1 MTHSQTSGQ
10 TNTDKEIKMAM
21 ERRVGKSTVKI
32 TGTAK
37 STGGNAKN
45 QPMKQTAVAK
55 SADAARAGA
64 MAKKTTPTRPMGELP
79 KRMSGFARVI
89 AQDYPELGKSGAAA
103 LAGKI
108 TSEFMAANKAA
119 AAKKA
124 ALAKKIK

>member
-1 MTHSQTSGQ
+1 
-10 TNTDKEIKMAM
+10 MAM
-21 ERRVGKSTVKI
+21 ERKIKTAVKI

-37 STGGNAKN
+37 STGGNARN
-45 QPMKQTAVAK
+45 QTMKQTAVAK

-64 MAKKTTPTRPMGELP
+64 MAKKTTSKRPMGELP
-79 KRMSGFARVI
+79 KRMSGFAQVI

-124 ALAKKIK
+124 AFAKKIK

>member
-21 ERRVGKSTVKI
+21 ERKFGKSTVKI

-45 QPMKQTAVAK
+45 QPMKSTAVAK

-64 MAKKTTPTRPMGELP
+64 MAKDARPKRPMGELP
-79 KRMSGFARVI
+79 KRMSGFAQVI

-108 TSEFMAANKAA
+108 TKEFVTANKAA

>member
-21 ERRVGKSTVKI
+21 ERKIMKAVKI
-32 TGTAK
+32 TGTAR

>member
-10 TNTDKEIKMAM
+10 TNTDKEIKIAM
-21 ERRVGKSTVKI
+21 ERKVMRQVKI

-64 MAKKTTPTRPMGELP
+64 MAKKTTPSRPMGELP

>member
-37 STGGNAKN
+37 STGGNTRN
-45 QPMKQTAVAK
+45 QPMKQAVVAK

-64 MAKKTTPTRPMGELP
+64 MAKKTTPKRPMGELP

-108 TSEFMAANKAA
+108 TSEFVAANKAA

>member
-1 MTHSQTSGQ
+1 
-10 TNTDKEIKMAM
+10 MARYIGTM
-21 ERRVGKSTVKI
+21 EADAAKKAAAKKAAAKKTVA
-32 TGTAK
+32 AK
-37 STGGNAKN
+37 S
-45 QPMKQTAVAK
+45 P
-55 SADAARAGA
+55 DAARAAA

-124 ALAKKIK
+124 AAKKIK

>member
-1 MTHSQTSGQ
+1 
-10 TNTDKEIKMAM
+10 MATM
-21 ERRVGKSTVKI
+21 KKAAVKI

-45 QPMKQTAVAK
+45 MKMKPLSSSSDKAQL
-55 SADAARAGA
+55 
-64 MAKKTTPTRPMGELP
+64 KKASLPKRPFGELP
-79 KRMSGFARVI
+79 KRMSGFAQVI

>member
-1 MTHSQTSGQ
+1 
-10 TNTDKEIKMAM
+10 MAM
-21 ERRVGKSTVKI
+21 ERKVMRQVKI

>member
-21 ERRVGKSTVKI
+21 ERKIKTAVKI

-37 STGGNAKN
+37 STGGNARN
-45 QPMKQTAVAK
+45 QTMKQTAVAK

-64 MAKKTTPTRPMGELP
+64 MAKKTTSKRPMGELP
-79 KRMSGFARVI
+79 KRMSGFAQVI

-124 ALAKKIK
+124 AFAKKIK

>member
-1 MTHSQTSGQ
+1 
-10 TNTDKEIKMAM
+10 MARYIGTM
-21 ERRVGKSTVKI
+21 EADAAKKAAAKKAAAKKTV
-32 TGTAK
+32 
-37 STGGNAKN
+37 
-45 QPMKQTAVAK
+45 VAK

-108 TSEFMAANKAA
+108 TSEFVAANKAA

>member
-21 ERRVGKSTVKI
+21 ERKVMRQVKI

>member
-1 MTHSQTSGQ
+1 
-10 TNTDKEIKMAM
+10 MAM
-21 ERRVGKSTVKI
+21 ERKIKTAVKI

-45 QPMKQTAVAK
+45 QPMKSTAVAK

-64 MAKKTTPTRPMGELP
+64 MAKDARPKRPMGELP

-108 TSEFMAANKAA
+108 RGEVLAGQKA